1 MRHLIFSTLILL
13 VALIPQQDSGA
24 RIINV
29 PDDRETIQEAINAAS
44 RDVID
49 TVLVQP
55 GVYNETIN
63 DVVGREIVVGS
74 LYITT
79 REDHFINET
88 IIDAEGAGRVLTFQ
102 NHEGPGTQWIGFT
115 ITGGSSTYGAGIY
128 CLGTS
133 PTFSHMIIFGNTAIR
148 PNDAGGFGGAFYI
161 TTRAD
166 NEDEVAEP
174 LLTNSTIYGN
184 HGEGGRGGIHIYRNG
199 NPTLINCI
207 HWNNTDGEDNG
218 ISVIT
223 AGFGIT
229 YSDIQSGYEGEGNID
244 ADPELLNPDDGEFNL
259 SEGSPCI
266 DTGDPESPRDID
278 NTRADIGA
286 LIYPQ
291 TPSISVNFQELNF
304 DAINIGQSVD
314 LSVRATNRGAVLLII
329 EDIFITPGDAPF
341 EIIEGGDPTELEEG
355 ERLDIVIRFL
365 PEDEGVFEA
374 TLIILNN
381 DPNNEQVEVGLTGIG
396 LPPQPDIEI
405 EPNFFVFGEV
415 PLYTNVDRVLTISN
429 IGEVTLDVTAIEVTG
444 DDADHFSVD
453 MNGELEIEPGASFE
467 VIVSFSPTDL
477 RDFSALVTIESTS
490 PGEEFIDIRVTGT
503 GILPEAHF
511 EFVDNTG
518 QNHSLLVTE
527 ATLNDEMLAVGSEIG
542 IFSPGGMC
550 CGGQFW
556 LGERLGMAAWGDN
569 DLTEELDGLVDN
581 EEMSFR
587 FWDIASAR
595 EYGTESRFIQ
605 GNSLFHDGGVSVL
618 SLSSGGEPQA
628 DEFLLELIPSWNM
641 VSTPIIPDNDDIV
654 GMWRGLGEAD
664 LLELLKNSIGQF
676 YSPLFNFNNIPNWDF
691 RQGYQAKMTDEA
703 ELLFVG
709 EFAALDTP
717 IPLRA
722 GWSIVAYLP
731 ENPQNA
737 VFSFENIVDI
747 LVIAKDVRGRF
758 YLPAFGFDNMGN
770 LFRGQGYQV
779 QVREQSELIWNIDE
793 QVQSVSHQ
801 PFTEPKHFIA
811 PILTGKNMSLLI
823 SKSSFFGD
831 DVEVAAFND
840 DFLCVGATVLSGDG
854 PWGLPLWGDDPGTP
868 EIEGAAEG
876 DALTFVILQN
886 GQVSDIEPTL
896 IVGNN
901 TYITDSFAVTSIP
914 EGALLP
920 TEYLL
925 EAPYPNPFNSSTNI
939 SFSLPAS
946 ESVSLA
952 IHDLVG
958 REVASLVNEKLKA
971 GRYAVSWE
979 AEGISS
985 GIYILSFKA
994 GKVTASEKLM
1004 LLR

>member
-490 PGEEFIDIRVTGT
+490 PGEEFIDPQHPYSSD
-503 GILPEAHF
+503 L
-511 EFVDNTG
+511 D
-518 QNHSLLVTE
+518 
-527 ATLNDEMLAVGSEIG
+527 
-542 IFSPGGMC
+542 IFG
-550 CGGQFW
+550 
-556 LGERLGMAAWGDN
+556 A
-569 DLTEELDGLVDN
+569 
-581 EEMSFR
+581 
-587 FWDIASAR
+587 
-595 EYGTESRFIQ
+595 
-605 GNSLFHDGGVSVL
+605 NSLFQYINRTCGF
-618 SLSSGGEPQA
+618 SGRIQ
-628 DEFLLELIPSWNM
+628 L
-641 VSTPIIPDNDDIV
+641 
-654 GMWRGLGEAD
+654 
-664 LLELLKNSIGQF
+664 
-676 YSPLFNFNNIPNWDF
+676 
-691 RQGYQAKMTDEA
+691 A
-703 ELLFVG
+703 E
-709 EFAALDTP
+709 
-717 IPLRA
+717 
-722 GWSIVAYLP
+722 
-731 ENPQNA
+731 
-737 VFSFENIVDI
+737 SF
-747 LVIAKDVRGRF
+747 K
-758 YLPAFGFDNMGN
+758 
-770 LFRGQGYQV
+770 
-779 QVREQSELIWNIDE
+779 QS
-793 QVQSVSHQ
+793 
-801 PFTEPKHFIA
+801 
-811 PILTGKNMSLLI
+811 G
-823 SKSSFFGD
+823 
-831 DVEVAAFND
+831 
-840 DFLCVGATVLSGDG
+840 
-854 PWGLPLWGDDPGTP
+854 
-868 EIEGAAEG
+868 
-876 DALTFVILQN
+876 
-886 GQVSDIEPTL
+886 
-896 IVGNN
+896 
-901 TYITDSFAVTSIP
+901 
-914 EGALLP
+914 
-920 TEYLL
+920 
-925 EAPYPNPFNSSTNI
+925 
-939 SFSLPAS
+939 
-946 ESVSLA
+946 
-952 IHDLVG
+952 
-958 REVASLVNEKLKA
+958 EVASLRQRQEAIRELSTRIDWRQDFQATGQMTPEGDLESRELLDWIETKDSVFLSVKLR
-971 GRYAVSWE
+971 GLLIILPV
-979 AEGISS
+979 IT
-985 GIYILSFKA
+985 IILLVLSFFLIPFNIPVMMILIQLGIVGLYLRKINQYHDMI
-994 GKVTASEKLM
+994 GKKYNLLKKYGKLLALIAKG
-1004 LLR
+1004 LLVIGHQRRRFKLGA